1 MIISHNVW
9 ATRAADRST
18 AAVRSP
24 HASSATP
31 QPGAS
36 DGYSGSAGLSPVSST
51 SAAAS
56 RETTSARAPRLA
68 ALLLA
73 GMSILGGATSA
84 LAGGPLSPPMTQA
97 MQSVPAP
104 SATSVRQTRDSLVD
118 AMIVRD
124 ARVGA
129 PSAQDVQRL
138 KDALSG
144 VDTEVL
150 QYARSNGT
158 RWVIVQE
165 GQNLADAG
173 VVRPQHRPQVLAE
186 ASNAATAANG
196 VLREAHTRFD
206 GKLGA
211 ITDSLTQLN
220 AMPED
225 MGGPGPGPA
234 LSRADDATSERI
246 NKLYQD
252 LRSTQSAQKRFA
264 RTQLEQRTGDRVK
277 LYNPAE
283 GEAGGSTTFRSLE
296 SINTPH
302 TLEQMARMHGAQ
314 TPAEIGSFVS
324 TVKTLNRDALPALQ
338 AQGLQRIQSRLA
350 ATRDPA
356 QRQQLID
363 LLAKGPD
370 AIPLDHE
377 NNLILV
383 PNTYDYRPAGQTGGE
398 ATVVDYHDY
407 ASLQQWNDA
416 SGRIKHADP
425 KVYTVSAEH
434 FDRDGMNTIVIRST
448 ALTPQCAVHELG
460 HSVEGIIERTGTPFG
475 KQLEQARE
483 SAYENPPDSGYIT
496 DYAATSANENM
507 AEGFAM
513 RFNNPSQLRAK
524 DPALSRL
531 IDGEIAFIRTQA
543 AGQQARAH

>member
-1 MIISHNVW
+1 MGAVTT
-9 ATRAADRST
+9 AT
-18 AAVRSP
+18 
-24 HASSATP
+24 
-31 QPGAS
+31 
-36 DGYSGSAGLSPVSST
+36 
-51 SAAAS
+51 
-56 RETTSARAPRLA
+56 
-68 ALLLA
+68 
-73 GMSILGGATSA
+73 
-84 LAGGPLSPPMTQA
+84 AGGPLSPPLTQA

-186 ASNAATAANG
+186 ASHAATAANG
-196 VLREAHTRFD
+196 VLLEALTRFD

-314 TPAEIGSFVS
+314 TSAEIASFVS
-324 TVKTLNRDALPALQ
+324 TVKTLNRDALPSLQ
-338 AQGLQRIQSRLA
+338 AQGLQRLQSRLA

-356 QRQQLID
+356 QRQQLVD
-363 LLAKGPD
+363 QLAKGPD

-383 PNTYDYRPAGQTGGE
+383 PNIYNYRPAGQTGGE

-448 ALTPQCAVHELG
+448 ALTAACAVHELG
-460 HSVEGIIERTGTPFG
+460 HSLESIIERTAPPFARQFEEG
-475 KQLEQARE
+475 KEA
-483 SAYENPPDSGYIT
+483 AYENPPGRGYIT

-524 DPALSRL
+524 DPGLSRL